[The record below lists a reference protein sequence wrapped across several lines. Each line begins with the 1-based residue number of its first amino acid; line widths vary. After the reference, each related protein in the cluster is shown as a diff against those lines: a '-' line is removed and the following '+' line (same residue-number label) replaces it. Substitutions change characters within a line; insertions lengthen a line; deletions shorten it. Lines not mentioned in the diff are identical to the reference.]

1 VHPDDDTPIYRRLSD
16 ELLLDLDPPAPQVA
30 EPVADIPAD
39 IPAGA
44 PPDEHDAG
52 TAGHLGSVTDRE
64 WAQAHHRL
72 MADAPDLAP
81 ELDYIWDPSTDGR
94 ALVAAVEQDM
104 APRPGRY
111 DPGTDERFHGGGFR
125 G

>member
-1 VHPDDDTPIYRRLSD
+1 MHPDDDTPIYRQLSD
-16 ELLLDLDPPAPQVA
+16 ELLLDLDPPAPPVA
-30 EPVADIPAD
+30 EPG
-39 IPAGA
+39 GA

-52 TAGHLGSVTDRE
+52 AAGHLGSVTDRE

-94 ALVAAVEQDM
+94 ALVAAVERDM